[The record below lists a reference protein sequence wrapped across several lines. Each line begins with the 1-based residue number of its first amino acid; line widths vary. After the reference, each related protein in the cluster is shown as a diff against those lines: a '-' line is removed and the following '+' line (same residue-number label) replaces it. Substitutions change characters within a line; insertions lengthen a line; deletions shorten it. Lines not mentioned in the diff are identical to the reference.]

1 MYNVKVLATLAVAES
16 STQQPLAR
24 AYEHP
29 VTISTTT
36 DIGVRPAVPANDS
49 TLVLTT
55 PRSVA
60 APAVPEQEQTSFGF

>member
-16 STQQPLAR
+16 STRQPHAR
-24 AYEHP
+24 VYEHP
-29 VTISTTT
+29 VTMSTTT

-55 PRSVA
+55 PRPIA
-60 APAVPEQEQTSFGF
+60 APVVSEQEQTSFVF